1 MQPTLASLL
10 TMNILLIIL
19 LQCVRQ
25 STYFFSGAWWIEVS
39 KWYFIVLS
47 QIDTE
52 MHFEYSFCYAV
63 FLVLC
68 RINNN
73 HKGEE
78 IEFLFLF
85 LLLMELVLL
94 LQKPIVPDVYRVIRD
109 SQLIG
114 MCGYSREVWYKVIII
129 ITVSQRS
136 FIDCFKTGK
145 MFCLHQ
151 DLNFY
156 FILLIFLGS
165 SCHCCWCRAQY
176 VWQSICKNTKLF
188 LTALSF

>member
-1 MQPTLASLL
+1 M
-10 TMNILLIIL
+10 
-19 LQCVRQ
+19 
-25 STYFFSGAWWIEVS
+25 
-39 KWYFIVLS
+39 LS

-145 MFCLHQ
+145 M
-151 DLNFY
+151 
-156 FILLIFLGS
+156 I
-165 SCHCCWCRAQY
+165 
-176 VWQSICKNTKLF
+176 
-188 LTALSF
+188 